1 MVADPE
7 PDWIRIQSV
16 KSIRTRKRVREVTNF
31 IFGFLTPGS
40 GIIFFRIRF
49 RLVRTWERMGWTEG
63 VDEGWLRIR
72 NRIGSGFNQ
81 FKCIRTRK
89 RVVENDESWEV
100 RWVGGWGRRRLDP
113 N

>member
-1 MVADPE
+1 MYPDQEKSEGGDSFFLCLFDP
-7 PDWIRIQSV
+7 WIR
-16 KSIRTRKRVREVTNF
+16 NMF
-31 IFGFLTPGS
+31 FPDPFLTGPDLEKNEG
-40 GIIFFRIRF
+40 G
-49 RLVRTWERMGWTEG
+49 GWTEG